1 MSSPEL
7 NRFGHSVVAWQR
19 APQFLLEQAVA
30 NATQH
35 DAELIVLVPGIDDK
49 APGFRVLRILS
60 VSFEAIPFYSAV
72 GIANCGD
79 HWLFSSGRM
88 IKIKTEKARTH
99 CCVKATGV
107 TRDRCPVIFRSRLA
121 AMFRDGDQ
129 SIACKAGCKTPKNF
143 LSFVGREPAPRLV

>member
-60 VSFEAIPFYSAV
+60 ISFEAISFYPAV
-72 GIANCGD
+72 GVANCRD
-79 HWLFSSGRM
+79 HWPFSSYRA
-88 IKIKTEKARTH
+88 IRIKTGEARTP
-99 CCVKATGV
+99 CCVKATSV
-107 TRDRCPVIFRSRLA
+107 TSDGYPVIFRSRLA
-121 AMFRDGDQ
+121 TVLRDDDQ